1 MNSHMGKVCVL
12 CVKDNFDF
20 CQKTVKLLLN
30 DESIANKFHDVNL
43 SSANSINW
51 GRLFP
56 QITYSI
62 NSYLEL
68 VKVNSI
74 KIFFIFKNF

>member
-1 MNSHMGKVCVL
+1 MNSHKGKVCVL
-12 CVKDNFDF
+12 CVKDDFDY
-20 CQKTVKLLLN
+20 CQKVVKQMLN
-30 DESIANKFHDVNL
+30 DESITNLFDNVNL

-62 NSYLEL
+62 NCYLEL
-68 VKVNSI
+68 VKVI
-74 KIFFIFKNF
+74 